1 MKKFRNI
8 PNKINVILDVFG
20 DDDKLMTREIA
31 KRLRDRGYEVRAE
44 HLGMFIRF
52 EMLHKYL
59 GYERRY
65 DKCNLYYK
73 I

>member
-1 MKKFRNI
+1 MKRFGNI
-8 PNKINVILDVFG
+8 ADKINRILDVFG
-20 DDDKLMTREIA
+20 DGDKLGTSEIA
-31 KRLRDRGYEVRAE
+31 ERLRSKGYKVRVE
-44 HLGMFIRF
+44 HLRMFIRY

-65 DKCNLYYK
+65 DKGNLYYK